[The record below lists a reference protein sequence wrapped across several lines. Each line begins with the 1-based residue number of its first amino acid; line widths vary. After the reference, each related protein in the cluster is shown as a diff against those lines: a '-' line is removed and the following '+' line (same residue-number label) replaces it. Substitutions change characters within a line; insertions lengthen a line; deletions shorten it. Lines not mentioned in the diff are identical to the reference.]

1 MGGDAIF
8 VSLARRDVVSGYPLF
23 LTCYIHH
30 PQITV
35 ANLRE
40 IFGPFGELEEVALL
54 SDPESGTSLG
64 VAKIIYDDP
73 QHAEDAQHAINDLEL
88 VDKRLVVRLAT
99 KSDPRYHGCWLRQ

>member
-1 MGGDAIF
+1 MSLC
-8 VSLARRDVVSGYPLF
+8 VSFHITPYM
-23 LTCYIHH
+23 HH
-30 PQITV
+30 
-35 ANLRE
+35 LRE

-54 SDPESGTSLG
+54 SDPGSGTSLG
-64 VAKIIYDDP
+64 VAKIIYDAP

>member
-1 MGGDAIF
+1 M
-8 VSLARRDVVSGYPLF
+8 VSQ
-23 LTCYIHH
+23 IH

-40 IFGPFGELEEVALL
+40 IFGTFGELEEVALL
-54 SDPESGTSLG
+54 SDLESGTSLG

-73 QHAEDAQHAINDLEL
+73 QHAEDAQHATNGLEL